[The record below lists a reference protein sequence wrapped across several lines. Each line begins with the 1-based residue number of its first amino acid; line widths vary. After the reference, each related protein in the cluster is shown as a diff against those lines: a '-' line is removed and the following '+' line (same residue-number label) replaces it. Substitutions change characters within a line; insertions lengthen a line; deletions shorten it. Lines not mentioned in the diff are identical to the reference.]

1 MRTFIGYGRF
11 TREAMRG
18 LLHMFEDR
26 TEPVSSSSSLWGRP
40 ISWHMTPGCEF
51 DWMLLAVAPNEGVVA
66 TAGLVATGGRAQD
79 TKVSRA
85 RTPRRNCE
93 DLRTHRSWRVSRK
106 RLG

>member
-1 MRTFIGYGRF
+1 MDDPPERLCAACCIRLKIGQS
-11 TREAMRG
+11 
-18 LLHMFEDR
+18 LS
-26 TEPVSSSSSLWGRP
+26 PSCSSLWGRP
-40 ISWHMTPGCEF
+40 TSWHMTPGCEF
-51 DWMLLAVAPNEGVVA
+51 DWMLLAAAPNEGVVA

-93 DLRTHRSWRVSRK
+93 DLRTDRSWRVSRK